1 MVDYNITIPIKCK
14 TAKKIKSVI
23 GDFTYITLG
32 DWWLDMFLGYMFG
45 CVAGFLF
52 VVNIGWDNSVSP
64 PIKTPLFGVSLL
76 CFPICIII
84 GIFISHFIRT
94 NNFNIHCIKEV

>member
-1 MVDYNITIPIKCK
+1 MTDYDIVIPIKCK
-14 TAKKIKSVI
+14 TAKKIKNAIS
-23 GDFTYITLG
+23 DFTTRI
-32 DWWLDMFLGYMFG
+32 LDNWVEDIVYGG
-45 CVAGFLF
+45 CISAAIGFLF
-52 VVNIGWDNSVSP
+52 AVSIGWDNSVTP

-84 GIFISHFIRT
+84 GIFVSHFIRT